1 MSAVAAFSPRNPD
14 YQERVRESFQ
24 RQGAMHLIGAR
35 LTRVAPG
42 ECEIQLPFRDDLGQQ
57 HGFFHGGILSTIADS
72 AAGYAGF
79 SLMPRDASVLTI
91 EFKTNFLAP
100 AAGELLIARG
110 RVVKP
115 GRTLTVAEAHTYAV
129 DDGKETLV
137 ATLTGTLM
145 VVTHVQEPAG

>member
-100 AAGELLIARG
+100 AAGELLDAAAVLGAIERLLAEG
-110 RVVKP
+110 GP
-115 GRTLTVAEAHTYAV
+115 RTPDLGGQASTAELGQALAEA
-129 DDGKETLV
+129 L
-137 ATLTGTLM
+137 
-145 VVTHVQEPAG
+145 